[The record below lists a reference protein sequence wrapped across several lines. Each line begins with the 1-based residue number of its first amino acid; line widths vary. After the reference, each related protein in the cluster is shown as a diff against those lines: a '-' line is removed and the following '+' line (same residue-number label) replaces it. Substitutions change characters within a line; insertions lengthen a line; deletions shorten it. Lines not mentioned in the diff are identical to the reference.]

1 MKHHVSIWWEKNKQS
16 SVQTS
21 NKSVNLNHEKSNK
34 NVLLQSAVLQ
44 IENIENSDCFTDG
57 AVLYD
62 TDSLRSFVAES
73 VGKKLNLLTLR
84 KGAMIFDIEWYNE
97 WQRVTTIDN
106 EWQQVV
112 QRVTRV
118 TKNDSKWQRMTT
130 SDNEWCNKWQRVTT
144 SNATSDNEWQQ
155 IAMSESEWQQWY
167 NQWKRHRTLQRMDDC
182 RPFND
187 KNRYTT
193 NSRDG
198 WLQLEWLN
206 K

>member
-1 MKHHVSIWWEKNKQS
+1 MKHHVSICWEKNKQS

-97 WQRVTTIDN
+97 WQRLTTSDSKWYNEWQEWQRMTASDN
-106 EWQQVV
+106 EWQRVTMSGATSGKEW
-112 QRVTRV
+112 QRV
-118 TKNDSKWQRMTT
+118 M
-130 SDNEWCNKWQRVTT
+130 QRVTT
-144 SNATSDNEWQQ
+144 SDN
-155 IAMSESEWQQWY
+155 
-167 NQWKRHRTLQRMDDC
+167 K
-182 RPFND
+182 
-187 KNRYTT
+187 
-193 NSRDG
+193 
-198 WLQLEWLN
+198 
-206 K
+206 